1 MYHFASALHRMIARY
16 SDNHHLNCTVRI
28 GIATGP
34 LTAGII
40 GKNRT
45 YFDVW
50 GETVNL
56 AACLEQNAAREY
68 IAVCPVTAKH
78 LPAHLVAAE
87 SSLASS
93 KHPDTNIYYQL
104 IIA

>member
-1 MYHFASALHRMIARY
+1 M
-16 SDNHHLNCTVRI
+16 
-28 GIATGP
+28 
-34 LTAGII
+34 AGH
-40 GKNRT
+40 
-45 YFDVW
+45 
-50 GETVNL
+50 L
-56 AACLEQNAAREY
+56 AAGLEQNAAREY